1 MKLTPAPQ
9 QMVDLFE
16 SVRPGPPAETRKM
29 FGYPAAFVN
38 RNMFMGLF
46 QDQMMLR
53 LSDSDRVEFM
63 KSDGAKV
70 FEPMP
75 GRPMREYVT
84 IPRSVLNNRAK
95 LASWISKSMKYAE
108 SLPAKAAKARNAKA
122 KPTPKKSASGR
133 PTKR

>member
-1 MKLTPAPQ
+1 
-9 QMVDLFE
+9 MVDLFE
-16 SVRPGPPAETRKM
+16 SVKPGPPAETRKM
-29 FGYPAAFVN
+29 FGYPAAFIN

-53 LSDSDRVEFM
+53 LSDSDRAQFM

-84 IPRSVLNNRAK
+84 IPPSVLNNRAK
-95 LASWISKSMKYAE
+95 LASWISKSLKYAE
-108 SLPAKAAKARNAKA
+108 SLPTKAAKAKSAKA
-122 KPTPKKSASGR
+122 KPASKKSDRGS
-133 PTKR
+133 TKR